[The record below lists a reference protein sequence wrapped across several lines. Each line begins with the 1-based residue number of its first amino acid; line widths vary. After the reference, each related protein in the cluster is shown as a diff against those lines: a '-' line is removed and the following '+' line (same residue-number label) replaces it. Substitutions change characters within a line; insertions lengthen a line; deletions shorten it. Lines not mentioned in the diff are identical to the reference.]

1 MPPDV
6 ILALV
11 EAGVVLWV
19 DGDRLR
25 FRAPEMALDDE
36 LRRRAAACRRAL
48 VALAKSGALLP
59 PDRGGWSPEWR
70 EAFDERAGVMQF
82 DGGLPRDRAEAEAE
96 RRVRLEHA
104 RIFVERSA
112 LLGEP

>member
-36 LRRRAAACRRAL
+36 LRRRAAACRKAL
-48 VALAKSGALLP
+48 VALVKSGALLP
-59 PDRGGWSPEWR
+59 PDLGSWPPEWC
-70 EAFDERAGVMQF
+70 EAFEERAGLMQF
-82 DGGLPRDRAEAEAE
+82 DGGLPKDQAEAEAE
-96 RRVRLEHA
+96 RRVRLKHVRKFIEGA
-104 RIFVERSA
+104 A
-112 LLGEP
+112 LVGSP

>member
-25 FRAPEMALDDE
+25 FRAPERAFDDD
-36 LRRRAAACRRAL
+36 LRRRAAACRGAL
-48 VALAKSGALLP
+48 VALVKSGALLP
-59 PDRGGWSPEWR
+59 PDLGSWPPEWR
-70 EAFDERAGVMQF
+70 EAFEERAGLMQF

-96 RRVRLEHA
+96 RRVRLDHA
-104 RIFVERSA
+104 RRFIERAA
-112 LLGEP
+112 LVGSP